1 MCIHNPLFF
10 YCFLL
15 LQQSD
20 ISCSLAPPCLNH
32 LIHPAFLMRAKVR
45 NIALVSSLFN
55 PRYFTLRYLHLS
67 TFFLPLALFHL
78 SRTHAYCLGKFHTLR
93 QPHTQ
98 RQETDARPDPSTEF
112 TRLRRKRE
120 REFASMR
127 RMWIVVVWST
137 ETTKTNDDNTI
148 IKTKR
153 AREKNEIDASER
165 RSS

>member
-1 MCIHNPLFF
+1 MCIHNLLFF

-55 PRYFTLRYLHLS
+55 PRYFTLRFLHLS

-78 SRTHAYCLGKFHTLR
+78 SLHTHTVLENFTLSGN
-93 QPHTQ
+93 PTP
-98 RQETDARPDPSTEF
+98 TARNGRW
-112 TRLRRKRE
+112 TRSVDRVYPTAEKE
-120 REFASMR
+120 REGVCFD
-127 RMWIVVVWST
+127 
-137 ETTKTNDDNTI
+137 E
-148 IKTKR
+148 
-153 AREKNEIDASER
+153 E
-165 RSS
+165 